1 MDTISG
7 TSIISSPEEW
17 GGMRSVF
24 KAKCLVLFKILN
36 YLDAFYWMTAT
47 SLKTDAK
54 FSHTVHQPR
63 DAVQRTLW
71 LCWREWENL
80 QLMNK
85 VLPEE
90 FSPHGE
96 LDKIYCRSVKSGTGG
111 GFWPLGG
118 RRAPQQA
125 TSDIL
130 LHYHPIELLVSTNS
144 RQSIFFS
151 VKLLGLKKKKK

>member
-1 MDTISG
+1 
-7 TSIISSPEEW
+7 
-17 GGMRSVF
+17 
-24 KAKCLVLFKILN
+24 
-36 YLDAFYWMTAT
+36 
-47 SLKTDAK
+47 
-54 FSHTVHQPR
+54 
-63 DAVQRTLW
+63 
-71 LCWREWENL
+71 
-80 QLMNK
+80 MNK

-90 FSPHGE
+90 FSPRGE

-151 VKLLGLKKKKK
+151 VKLRGLKKKKR